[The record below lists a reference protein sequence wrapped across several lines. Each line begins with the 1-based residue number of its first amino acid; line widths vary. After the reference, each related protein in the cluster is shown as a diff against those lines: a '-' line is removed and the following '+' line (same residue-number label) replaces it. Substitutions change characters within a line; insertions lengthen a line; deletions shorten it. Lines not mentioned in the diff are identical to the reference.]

1 MRAKKAPQKVR
12 NARRKWV
19 EALRSGAYKQC
30 QGALSREM
38 ADGSEQFCC
47 LGVLGRVI
55 DPTFADRSASS
66 HLGDWFDIA
75 AGVFGRIRQRLS
87 SMNDNHGLSF
97 EQIAALIEK
106 NIELPP
112 ARFSDAMDVEGN
124 RLWDHRYGRH
134 QVPK

>member
-1 MRAKKAPQKVR
+1 MVSEKASDEII
-12 NARRKWV
+12 AIRRKWV

-55 DPTFADRSASS
+55 DPNFADRSASS

-75 AGVFGRIRQRLS
+75 AGVYGRIRQRLS

-106 NIELPP
+106 NIELSP
-112 ARFSDAMDVEGN
+112 ARFSDALDVESN
-124 RLWDHRYGRH
+124 RLWDQRYRPH
-134 QVPK
+134 LVPK